1 MNKIDI
7 SADIVMDLARQLPI
21 ELKKQLANEWL
32 HLSDTEEQ
40 EESYLPDFPD
50 LEGWDKP
57 INLEEY
63 ALDFSK
69 AQPLIDLW
77 ADELP
82 AEELVAMLTK

>member
-7 SADIVMDLARQLPI
+7 SADVVMDLARQLPD
-21 ELKKQLANEWL
+21 ELKKQLANEWQ
-32 HLSDTEEQ
+32 HLTDTEEA
-40 EESYLPDFPD
+40 EESYLPDYPD
-50 LEGWDKP
+50 LEGWNEP

-82 AEELVAMLTK
+82 AEELIAMLTK